1 MLLVP
6 LELRRVLLSMHG
18 CSTAI
23 WQCREQCNFSTMK
36 LMRALSGPMAEIR
49 VAYSAGFIR
58 FAGERSRGTSTG
70 LNSIIRVVGNSNR
83 APPFSQRSN
92 RLFSLQLQSPKAA
105 SEPPFTRSS
114 GLLQPLRITHKHTT
128 HTEPLRTEH
137 RLPQYT

>member
-1 MLLVP
+1 
-6 LELRRVLLSMHG
+6 
-18 CSTAI
+18 
-23 WQCREQCNFSTMK
+23 
-36 LMRALSGPMAEIR
+36 MAEIR
-49 VAYSAGFIR
+49 VAKSAGFKP

-70 LNSIIRVVGNSNR
+70 LNSIIRVIGNSNR

-114 GLLQPLRITHKHTT
+114 GLLQPLRITHKHRA

-137 RLPQYT
+137 RLPQCT

>member
-1 MLLVP
+1 MP

-23 WQCREQCNFSTMK
+23 WQCREQCNHSTMK
-36 LMRALSGPMAEIR
+36 LMRALSVPMAEIR
-49 VAYSAGFIR
+49 VAYSAGFTG
-58 FAGERSRGTSTG
+58 FLGERSRRTSTG
-70 LNSIIRVVGNSNR
+70 QRRMINIGNSNR

-128 HTEPLRTEH
+128 HTEALTTEH
-137 RLPQYT
+137 RLPRYT